1 MAVGKGIGIGIGKRS
16 PLLKGV
22 PAGYSRTTTN
32 GVAVTFNGK
41 PVYDNGKDFFVR
53 A

>member
-1 MAVGKGIGIGIGKRS
+1 MKYLKLKAEPFPLAVI
-16 PLLKGV
+16 KGV

-41 PVYDNGKDFFVR
+41 PVYDNGKEFFVR